1 MIRATLIYLFIGL
14 FILLTAPPVML
25 WTLLSG
31 DSRFLYRA
39 GRFCIRLSGWI
50 SGVRLVVEGSN
61 KIQPGKTYVFL
72 SNHLGNFDGPVLCHI
87 IPRDLRALIKQEM
100 MRIPILSLV
109 LKQVGFVPVDRRNPK
124 KSQASIDLAAQRLK
138 EGLSFFAFP
147 EGTRSRNGRL
157 GEFKKG
163 AFIMA
168 LKAKTPVIP
177 VTILGTDKV
186 QAPGKYP
193 IRRGTVHVIFHDP
206 ISTEEM
212 SLEDRNLLIQRTRD
226 AIESRL
232 PASS

>member
-1 MIRATLIYLFIGL
+1 MIRATLVYLFIGL
-14 FILLTAPPVML
+14 FMILMAPPVML

-31 DSRFLYRA
+31 DSRFLYRVA
-39 GRFCIRLSGWI
+39 RFCIRISGWI
-50 SGVRLVVEGSN
+50 SGVRLLVEGRD

-72 SNHLGNFDGPVLCHI
+72 SNHLGNFDGPVLCHVV
-87 IPRDLRALIKQEM
+87 PRDLRALIKQEM

-109 LKQVGFVPVDRRNPK
+109 LKQVRFVPIDRRNPK
-124 KSQASIDLAAQRLK
+124 KAQAGIDLAAQRLK

-168 LKAKTPVIP
+168 IQARTPVIP
-177 VTILGTDKV
+177 VTIWGTDKI
-186 QAPGKYP
+186 QAPGKYAV
-193 IRRGTVHVIFHDP
+193 RRGAVRVIFHDP

-212 SLEDRNLLIQRTRD
+212 SLDDRNQLIQRTRV

-232 PASS
+232 PPSV